1 MEATET
7 TNDGS
12 IESAV
17 ASIIAPTEE
26 KVEATEEVA
35 QATEE
40 AVEVEA
46 TEEVEAAAVEE
57 PAESEEVEALEAEEE
72 EDYDDEIEYEASELD
87 EDNDQVEDAGHTE
100 LESYSVKIDGQ
111 EVQVTLDDLKQGYS
125 GQQYV
130 QKGMQEA
137 AQQRKE
143 AESVYASLNNERQK
157 IAQLYQELQQGNVAQ
172 APVPPS
178 RELFESDPI
187 GYMEEK
193 LAYDENKE
201 FHDGQMAQLQAVS
214 QQNEAANVQ
223 AKKTYLKQEMQ
234 VLQQKIPEFADS
246 KKAGKIK
253 ERLVRVGQEAYGYT
267 PEEIGQVMDHR
278 AIQVLHDAMKY
289 RDIMSGTAKAVTK
302 TKKGKPIMKA
312 GTKKVAASKTKVRK
326 RQQAK
331 LKQSGDLKDA
341 LGLILNT

>member
-17 ASIIAPTEE
+17 ESIIAPIEE

-40 AVEVEA
+40 TVEVEA

-57 PAESEEVEALEAEEE
+57 PAESEEVEALDAEE
-72 EDYDDEIEYEASELD
+72 EDYDEEITYEASESD
-87 EDNDQVEDAGHTE
+87 DDNEIEDAVQEE
-100 LESYSVKIDGQ
+100 LSRYAVKIDGS
-111 EVQVTLDDLKQGYS
+111 EVEVTLDELKQGYS
-125 GQQYV
+125 GQKYV

-137 AQQRKE
+137 AQQKKE
-143 AESVYASLNNERQK
+143 AEAVYQALLNERQ
-157 IAQLYQELQQGNVAQ
+157 QMTNLYQQLQQGGVAQ

-178 RELFESDPI
+178 RELFETDPM

-193 LAYDENKE
+193 LSYDENKE
-201 FHDGQMAQLQAVS
+201 HYDNQMRQLQGVAAQNARS
-214 QQNEAANVQ
+214 QKLTQQEYIR
-223 AKKTYLKQEMQ
+223 KEMQ
-234 VLQQKIPEFADS
+234 TLQQKIPAFADAKS
-246 KKAGKIK
+246 AAKIK
-253 ERLVRVGQEAYGYT
+253 DKIVKVGHEAYGYT
-267 PEEIGQVMDHR
+267 PQEIGQVQDHR
-278 AIQVLHDAMKY
+278 AIQVLHDAIKY
-289 RDIMSGTAKAVTK
+289 REIMSGKAKAVKK
-302 TKKGKPIMKA
+302 TKKAKPVMKA
-312 GTKKVAASKTKVRK
+312 GAKKVPDSKTKVRS

-331 LKQSGDLKDA
+331 LKKSGDLKDA

>member
-12 IESAV
+12 IEAAV
-17 ASIIAPTEE
+17 ESIIAPIEEE

-40 AVEVEA
+40 TAEVED
-46 TEEVEAAAVEE
+46 TAVEE
-57 PAESEEVEALEAEEE
+57 PAESEEVEALDSE
-72 EDYDDEIEYEASELD
+72 EDYDEEIEYEASELD
-87 EDNDQVEDAGHTE
+87 EDNDQVEDAGHEE
-100 LESYSVKIDGQ
+100 LERFSVKIDGQ

-143 AESVYASLNNERQK
+143 AEDVYTSLNNERQK
-157 IAQLYQELQQGNVAQ
+157 IAQLFQELQQGNIAQ
-172 APVPPS
+172 APIPPS

-193 LAYDENKE
+193 LAFDENKE
-201 FHDGQMAQLQAVS
+201 FYDGQMAQLQAVA
-214 QQNEAANVQ
+214 QQNDAAGVQ
-223 AKKTYLKQEMQ
+223 AKKHYLRQEMQ
-234 VLQQKIPEFADS
+234 VLQQKIPEFADP

-253 ERLVRVGQEAYGYT
+253 ERLVRVGHEAYGYT

-278 AIQVLHDAMKY
+278 AIQVLNDAVKY
-289 RDIMSGTAKAVTK
+289 REIMSGKAKAVNK
-302 TKKGKPIMKA
+302 TNRGNPVMKA
-312 GTKKVAASKTKVRK
+312 GAKKVADSKTKVRK

-331 LKQSGDLKDA
+331 LQKSGSINDA

>member
-7 TNDGS
+7 INDGS

-17 ASIIAPTEE
+17 ESIIAPIEE

-40 AVEVEA
+40 TVEVEA

-57 PAESEEVEALEAEEE
+57 PAESEEVEALDSE
-72 EDYDDEIEYEASELD
+72 EDYDEEITYEASESD
-87 EDNDQVEDAGHTE
+87 DDNEIEDAVQEE
-100 LESYSVKIDGQ
+100 LARYAVKIDGN
-111 EVQVTLDDLKQGYS
+111 EVEVTLDELKQGYS

-143 AESVYASLNNERQK
+143 AEDVYASLNNERQK
-157 IAQLYQELQQGNVAQ
+157 MAQLYQELQQGNIAQ

-193 LAYDENKE
+193 LAFDENKE
-201 FHDGQMAQLQAVS
+201 FYDGQMAQLQAVS
-214 QQNEAANVQ
+214 QQNDAANVQ
-223 AKKTYLKQEMQ
+223 AKKTYLQKEMQ

-253 ERLVRVGQEAYGYT
+253 ERLVKVGQEAYGYT

-289 RDIMSGTAKAVTK
+289 RDIMSGTAKAVSK

-312 GTKKVAASKTKVRK
+312 GAKKVADSKTKVRK

-331 LKQSGDLKDA
+331 LKKSGDLNDA

>member
-1 MEATET
+1 METTET

-12 IESAV
+12 IEAAV

-40 AVEVEA
+40 TVEVEA

-57 PAESEEVEALEAEEE
+57 PAESEEVEALEAEE

-137 AQQRKE
+137 ARQKKE

-214 QQNEAANVQ
+214 QQNEAANTQ
-223 AKKTYLKQEMQ
+223 AKRTYLKQEMQ
-234 VLQQKIPEFADS
+234 VLQQKIPDFADS

-267 PEEIGQVMDHR
+267 PEEIGQVVDHR

-289 RDIMSGTAKAVTK
+289 REIMSGTAKAVSK
-302 TKKGKPIMKA
+302 TKKSKPTMKA
-312 GTKKVAASKTKVRK
+312 GTKKIAASKTKVRK

-331 LKQSGDLKDA
+331 LQKSGSINDA

>member
-40 AVEVEA
+40 TVEVEA

-72 EDYDDEIEYEASELD
+72 DYDEEITYEASELD

-137 AQQRKE
+137 ARQKKE
-143 AESVYASLNNERQK
+143 AEAVYASLNNERQK
-157 IAQLYQELQQGNVAQ
+157 MAQLYQELQQGNIAQ

-193 LAYDENKE
+193 LAFDENKE
-201 FHDGQMAQLQAVS
+201 FYDGQMAQLHAVS
-214 QQNEAANVQ
+214 QQNDAANTQ
-223 AKKTYLKQEMQ
+223 AKKNHLRQEMQ
-234 VLQQKIPEFADS
+234 VLQQKIPEFSDP

-253 ERLVRVGQEAYGYT
+253 ERLVRVGREAYGYT
-267 PEEIGQVMDHR
+267 PEEIGQVVDHR
-278 AIQVLHDAMKY
+278 AIQVLNDAVKY
-289 RDIMSGTAKAVTK
+289 REIMSGKAKAVKK
-302 TKKGKPIMKA
+302 TNRGNPVMKA
-312 GTKKVAASKTKVRK
+312 GVKKVADSKTKVRK

-331 LKQSGDLKDA
+331 LQKSGDLKDA

>member
-1 MEATET
+1 VEATET

-12 IESAV
+12 IEA
-17 ASIIAPTEE
+17 AIESIIAPIEEE

-40 AVEVEA
+40 TAEVED
-46 TEEVEAAAVEE
+46 VEE
-57 PAESEEVEALEAEEE
+57 PAESEEVEALDSE
-72 EDYDDEIEYEASELD
+72 EDYDEEIEYEASELD
-87 EDNDQVEDAGHTE
+87 EDNDQVEDAGHEE
-100 LESYSVKIDGQ
+100 LERFSVKIDGQ

-143 AESVYASLNNERQK
+143 AEDVYTSLNNERQK
-157 IAQLYQELQQGNVAQ
+157 IAQLFQELQQGNIAQ
-172 APVPPS
+172 APIPPS

-193 LAYDENKE
+193 LAFDENKE
-201 FHDGQMAQLQAVS
+201 FYDGQMAELQAVS
-214 QQNEAANVQ
+214 QQNTAAQQQ
-223 AKKTYLKQEMQ
+223 AKKTYLRQEMQ
-234 VLQQKIPEFADS
+234 VLQQKIPEFSDS

-253 ERLVRVGQEAYGYT
+253 ERLVRIGQEVYGYT

-278 AIQVLHDAMKY
+278 AIQVLNDATKY
-289 RDIMSGTAKAVTK
+289 REIMAGKAKAVSK

-312 GTKKVAASKTKVRK
+312 GAKKVADSKTKVRN

-331 LKQSGDLKDA
+331 LQKSGSINDA

>member
-1 MEATET
+1 VEATET
-7 TNDGS
+7 INDGS

-17 ASIIAPTEE
+17 ESIIAPIEE

-40 AVEVEA
+40 TVEVEA

-57 PAESEEVEALEAEEE
+57 PAESEEVEALDSE
-72 EDYDDEIEYEASELD
+72 EDYDEEITYEASESD
-87 EDNDQVEDAGHTE
+87 DDNEIEDAVQEE
-100 LESYSVKIDGQ
+100 LARYAVKIDGN
-111 EVQVTLDDLKQGYS
+111 EVEVTLDELKQGYS

-143 AESVYASLNNERQK
+143 AEDVYASLNNERQK
-157 IAQLYQELQQGNVAQ
+157 MAQLYQELQQGNIAQ

-193 LAYDENKE
+193 LAFDENKE
-201 FHDGQMAQLQAVS
+201 FYDGQMAQLQAVS
-214 QQNEAANVQ
+214 QQNDAANVQ
-223 AKKTYLKQEMQ
+223 AKKTYLQKEMQ

-253 ERLVRVGQEAYGYT
+253 ERLVKVGQEAYGYT

-289 RDIMSGTAKAVTK
+289 RDIMSGTAKAVSK

-312 GTKKVAASKTKVRK
+312 GAKKVADSKTKVRK

-331 LKQSGDLKDA
+331 LKKSGDLNDA

>member
-7 TNDGS
+7 INDGS

-17 ASIIAPTEE
+17 ESIIAPIEEE

-40 AVEVEA
+40 TVEVEA
-46 TEEVEAAAVEE
+46 TEEVETAAVEE
-57 PAESEEVEALEAEEE
+57 PAESEEVEALDSDEDSDEE
-72 EDYDDEIEYEASELD
+72 ITYEASELD
-87 EDNDQVEDAGHTE
+87 EDNDQVEDAGHEE
-100 LESYSVKIDGQ
+100 LERFSVKIDGQ

-130 QKGMQEA
+130 QKGMQQA

-143 AESVYASLNNERQK
+143 AEDVYTALNNERQK
-157 IAQLYQELQQGNVAQ
+157 MAQLYQELQQGNIAQ

-193 LAYDENKE
+193 LAFDENKE
-201 FHDGQMAQLQAVS
+201 FYDGQMAQLQAVS
-214 QQNEAANVQ
+214 QQNDAANVQ
-223 AKKTYLKQEMQ
+223 AKKNYLQREMQ

-253 ERLVRVGQEAYGYT
+253 ERLVRVGREAYGYT

-278 AIQVLHDAMKY
+278 AIQVLHDAVKY
-289 RDIMSGTAKAVTK
+289 REIMSGTAKAVSK
-302 TKKGKPIMKA
+302 TKKAKPIMKA
-312 GTKKVAASKTKVRK
+312 GAKKVADSKTKVRK

-331 LKQSGDLKDA
+331 LQKSGSIKDA